1 LCYFGSTLKHR
12 LKIDD
17 ALDAFGIH
25 GISGAIGGILV
36 GFFATNEIGPENGVL
51 YSGNS
56 TAGAHQLAIQIVGI
70 LFSGGWAF
78 IFSYIIFKVIDLSIG
93 LRVPSE
99 FEEKGKSSGISNVYY
114 F

>member
-1 LCYFGSTLKHR
+1 LKHR

-25 GISGAIGGILV
+25 GISGAIGGILI
-36 GFFATNEIGPENGVL
+36 GFFATKEIGPENGIF
-51 YSGNS
+51 YSGLS

-78 IFSYIIFKVIDLSIG
+78 VFSYIIFKLIDLSIG
-93 LRVPSE
+93 LRVPLE
-99 FEEKGKSSGISNVYY
+99 FEEKGTNSKTLK
-114 F
+114 